1 MEQPVGL
8 LIAFI
13 ALVAVLCGL
22 FATASALFPRLV
34 WLSQRAAEE
43 SPGRS
48 LLIGAVNTGFLLAIA
63 LTLFASQRPILT
75 FLGGVVAAVGL
86 AGLSIGLA
94 GLVTMVGKRLARQG
108 SSLSEILA
116 GTAALSL
123 AVHLSAGSGSA
134 HPSFGAGGHPRGPP
148 PRRAHRSEP
157 AVLVRDA
164 FQPHIGIQPGRSNDK
179 DVTFAN
185 DVTEP
190 RPRGEDPKRSGL

>member
-123 AVHLSAGSGSA
+123 ASAT
-134 HPSFGAGGHPRGPP
+134 PFFGWFVVLPGLVFLGLGGFILGWFR
-148 PRRAHRSEP
+148 RRAWS
-157 AVLVRDA
+157 AQV
-164 FQPHIGIQPGRSNDK
+164 
-179 DVTFAN
+179 
-185 DVTEP
+185 
-190 RPRGEDPKRSGL
+190 